1 MMTAKTLLLAHG
13 EKALVL
19 VTVGLCSLGVWT
31 TMTDDSVRPTG
42 ITSGALREKG
52 EAIEKVM
59 KEAAAP
65 QLLPVP
71 GYLTNMQRRF
81 DAEFATGNHMAWLS
95 AMPDRGP
102 GEGTILYIYEL
113 PAPTVAARDVAG
125 VVELTVSAARSMRPQ
140 GRRVADG
147 LEVQWMSPTG
157 GQNSAH
163 LVAFAIETRI
173 QGQEWKPLK
182 SKDVAGGIIPV
193 GTTGTILVK
202 LEGLEPWATHEFRA
216 ASICRAS
223 GYPLIANAGGTAT
236 GTVLVVPG
244 RIIEGQDIEN
254 LQWEPWLQGLQRG
267 EASVLKRFRAPAKLD
282 LPAELKSNPLEETY
296 SGDFSDQFANVQ
308 VTSDVRFALDQ
319 VNDQD
324 GNLIAT
330 ILVTRQFK
338 NPKAAAVWLKEPV
351 KFKVAIGD
359 IIGKQVD
366 VPNPRVD
373 NKKINV
379 DLTTPFELK
388 DVKRGVKR
396 ILYYEIREVAR
407 TEGDKKGKD
416 LAIVAKE
423 SQTDVAIL
431 RNTKTGLS
439 TELVKLA
446 TIRRPTKAGA
456 VFDPWIEADVQE
468 EELFKKDPATFR
480 MAILEPTAPKP
491 WGAEEGPLG
500 KLRAEQDEVDQM
512 SFTTDTT
519 YFELADARLV
529 WWEPLNKRIHVY
541 PEQAAPV
548 KVDTEMPQTGTG
560 PGLPPK
566 GLPGPKTPPTG
577 KAPPGAIPPGMMPPG
592 MMPPPGAK

>member
-1 MMTAKTLLLAHG
+1 MTAKTQLLAHG

-19 VTVGLCSLGVWT
+19 VTAGLCCVGVWT

-42 ITSGALREKG
+42 ITSNALREKS

-71 GYLTNMQRRF
+71 VYLTNMQRRF
-81 DAEFATGNHMAWLS
+81 SAEFATGNHMAWLS

-113 PAPTVAARDVAG
+113 PAPTITARDVAG
-125 VVELTVSAARSMRPQ
+125 VVELTVNPARSMRPQ
-140 GRRVADG
+140 GRRVADSP
-147 LEVQWMSPTG
+147 EAQWISPTG

-163 LVAFAIETRI
+163 LIGFAIETRI

-182 SKDVAGGIIPV
+182 AKDVAGGIILL
-193 GTTGTILVK
+193 GANGAGMVK

-223 GYPLIANAGGTAT
+223 GFPLSASPGST

-267 EASVLKRFRAPAKLD
+267 EASVLKRFRAPAKLEI
-282 LPAELKSNPLEETY
+282 PAELKTNPLEETY
-296 SGDFSDQFANVQ
+296 IGDYSDQFANVQ

-319 VNDQD
+319 VNEQD
-324 GNLIAT
+324 GQLVAKV
-330 ILVTRQFK
+330 LVTRQFK
-338 NPKAAAVWLKEPV
+338 NPKAPAVWLKEPV
-351 KFKVAIGD
+351 SFKVAVGET
-359 IIGKQVD
+359 IGKPVD
-366 VPNPRVD
+366 VPNPRVGATG
-373 NKKINV
+373 KINV

-396 ILYYEIREVAR
+396 IYYYEIRETAR

-416 LAIVAKE
+416 LTVVAKE
-423 SQTDVAIL
+423 GQTDVAIL

-439 TELVKLA
+439 TELVKLS
-446 TIRRPTKAGA
+446 TIRRPAKTGA
-456 VFDPWIEADVQE
+456 VFDPWFETDVQE
-468 EELFKKDPATFR
+468 EEMFKKDPATFR
-480 MAILEPTAPKP
+480 MATLEPAAPKS
-491 WGAEEGPLG
+491 WGPEEGPLG
-500 KLRAEQDEVDQM
+500 KLRGEQDEVDQM
-512 SFTTDTT
+512 SFSTDTN
-519 YFELADARLV
+519 YFELADGRLV
-529 WWEPLNKRIHVY
+529 WWEKLNKRIHVY
-541 PEQAAPV
+541 PEQASPA
-548 KVDTEMPQTGTG
+548 KVDTESPPPLTGSTV
-560 PGLPPK
+560 PPK
-566 GLPGPKTPPTG
+566 GLPAPTTPPAG
-577 KAPPGAIPPGMMPPG
+577 KMPPGMMPPMPPGMMPPG
-592 MMPPPGAK
+592 AR